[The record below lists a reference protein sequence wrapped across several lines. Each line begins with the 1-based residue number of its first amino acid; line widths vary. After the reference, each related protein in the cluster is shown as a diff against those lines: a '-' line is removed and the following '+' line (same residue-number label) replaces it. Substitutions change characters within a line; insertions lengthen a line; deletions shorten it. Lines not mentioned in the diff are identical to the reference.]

1 VSPEEKSWLEAIFLK
16 KIWGKNS
23 KMKREEG
30 FDDMQIVDN
39 QYVKMA
45 WL

>member
-1 VSPEEKSWLEAIFLK
+1 VSPAEKSWFEAIFLK
-16 KIWGKNS
+16 KNLGKNS
-23 KMKREEG
+23 KMKLNEG
-30 FDDMQIVDN
+30 FDEMHIVDN